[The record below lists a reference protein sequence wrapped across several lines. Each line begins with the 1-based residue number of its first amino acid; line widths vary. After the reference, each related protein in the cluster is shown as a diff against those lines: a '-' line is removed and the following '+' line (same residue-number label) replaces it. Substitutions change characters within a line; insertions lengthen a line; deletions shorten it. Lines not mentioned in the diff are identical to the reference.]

1 MKRKALLKEN
11 VTIVHGGVT
20 SFTETGCTSEDGTSY
35 RGEVIICAT
44 GFDTSYIPHY
54 PVIGPNNR
62 NMQEEWANDIGSY
75 MGVAASEF
83 PNMFMF
89 LGPHS
94 PVSNGPTL
102 VAIGMTSM
110 TYPQLAAPCT
120 VPPLRR
126 SPQLKPQLKPEIV
139 SPLLPEAQAD
149 YILSFI
155 DRYQTEPIHSLAPK
169 ASAVA
174 DFKEYVAT
182 CMRHTVWTDA
192 CRSSHNNHTINGRT
206 PTTWP
211 GSTLHYLEAMREPRA
226 DDWDIVYTGN
236 RFSWLGNGISQTE
249 WDPTSDLG
257 YYIRDIDDGS
267 WASRWR
273 KTEEMSRSG
282 TQPERELHRQPKL
295 APVKNT
301 VVQEAKAS

>member
-1 MKRKALLKEN
+1 
-11 VTIVHGGVT
+11 
-20 SFTETGCTSEDGTSY
+20 
-35 RGEVIICAT
+35 
-44 GFDTSYIPHY
+44 
-54 PVIGPNNR
+54 
-62 NMQEEWANDIGSY
+62 
-75 MGVAASEF
+75 
-83 PNMFMF
+83 
-89 LGPHS
+89 
-94 PVSNGPTL
+94 
-102 VAIGMTSM
+102 
-110 TYPQLAAPCT
+110 
-120 VPPLRR
+120 
-126 SPQLKPQLKPEIV
+126 
-139 SPLLPEAQAD
+139 LLPEAQAD

-192 CRSSHNNHTINGRT
+192 CRSSHNNHTINGRI

-257 YYIRDIDDGS
+257 YYIRDMDDGP

-273 KTEEMSRSG
+273 KTAEMSRSG

>member
-102 VAIGMTSM
+102 VAIGMTAM

-126 SPQLKPQLKPEIV
+126 SPHLKAPAKAGDCISLVSRSTSRLHSILHRPLPNRAHPQSRSE
-139 SPLLPEAQAD
+139 SQ
-149 YILSFI
+149 
-155 DRYQTEPIHSLAPK
+155 
-169 ASAVA
+169 
-174 DFKEYVAT
+174 
-182 CMRHTVWTDA
+182 
-192 CRSSHNNHTINGRT
+192 CRSRLQRVRCHLHAAYRLDRRLPLVAQQSHDKRPHPDDLAGQHAA
-206 PTTWP
+206 
-211 GSTLHYLEAMREPRA
+211 LPRSDA
-226 DDWDIVYTGN
+226 GAT
-236 RFSWLGNGISQTE
+236 RRRLGHRI
-249 WDPTSDLG
+249 
-257 YYIRDIDDGS
+257 
-267 WASRWR
+267 
-273 KTEEMSRSG
+273 
-282 TQPERELHRQPKL
+282 HRQPL
-295 APVKNT
+295 LLVGQRHQSDGMGPDERSGVLY
-301 VVQEAKAS
+301 QGYG